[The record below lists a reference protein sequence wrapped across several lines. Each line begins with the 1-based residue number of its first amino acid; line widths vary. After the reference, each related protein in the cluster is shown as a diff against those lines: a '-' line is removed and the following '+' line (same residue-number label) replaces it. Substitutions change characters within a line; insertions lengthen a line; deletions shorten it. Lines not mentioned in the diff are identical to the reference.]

1 MNRFKRKPTTSQPR
15 GPFKFSYSFKSKIN
29 GKHDSGSGTVTA
41 FNSIY
46 ALDLAKAEIGRK
58 LGVDPKHIG
67 STDEVEI
74 IELKKATF

>member
-1 MNRFKRKPTTSQPR
+1 MNRYKRKPTTSQPR

-46 ALDLAKAEIGRK
+46 ALDLAKAEIGKK
-58 LGVDPKHIG
+58 LGVNPKLIG
-67 STDEVEI
+67 QNDN
-74 IELKKATF
+74 IELIEFRKA

>member
-15 GPFKFSYSFKSKIN
+15 GPFKFTYSFKSKIN

-46 ALDLAKAEIGRK
+46 ALDLVKAEIGKK
-58 LGVDPKHIG
+58 LGVNPKLIG
-67 STDEVEI
+67 QNDN
-74 IELKKATF
+74 IELVEFRKS